1 MFIIVIDVMNCFQ
14 NIFTVINT
22 TITRLSHYS
31 VKKIPRSFSS
41 TKHNFMN
48 TCPLS
53 TFLSPDRAPLNADCF
68 DVFSASKDDFLIRIL
83 FFSPTIWFKPVPKIA
98 AKRQSI
104 PSSKWEYVQYI
115 KSVPYDTAIWEMNYH
130 RQHIL

>member
-83 FFSPTIWFKPVPKIA
+83 FFSPTIWFKPVDHFYDDRLA
-98 AKRQSI
+98 AHTLRM
-104 PSSKWEYVQYI
+104 YF
-115 KSVPYDTAIWEMNYH
+115 
-130 RQHIL
+130 